1 MANNP
6 KTVFGLPGFEQNR
19 ELTYQY
25 YKDAIVYAPGT
36 QITTQQLFS
45 SANNTNK
52 PSYMRNAVFPTTT
65 GRKVT
70 ITHIAAHLQLQLE
83 PTNAIASGITIAQK
97 SLLDSFAT
105 FSQLEFKVESKDY
118 SPIPLYDLMDLRL
131 TSSYAT
137 TNVDQVFGDK
147 QVRYLPLVDPI
158 QVPENGNFEVTFR
171 PADGYTALNQNFST
185 NELLAYLPGAA
196 AAFADEA
203 EVPTTINN
211 CAWYIQFV
219 LFGTVSRPVK

>member
-1 MANNP
+1 MAN
-6 KTVFGLPGFEQNR
+6 TFGLPGIDQNR

-25 YKDAIVYAPGT
+25 YKDAVVFAPGT
-36 QITTQQLFS
+36 QITTQNLFS
-45 SANNTNK
+45 ASNNTNK
-52 PSYMRNAVFPTTT
+52 PTYMRNATFPTTT

-70 ITHIAAHLQLQLE
+70 ITHIAAHMQLQLE
-83 PTNAIASGITIAQK
+83 PTNPLGTNVTISQS
-97 SLLDSFAT
+97 SLLDSFAS
-105 FSQLEFKVESKDY
+105 FSQLEFKVESKEY
-118 SPIPLYDLMDLRL
+118 SPIPLYDLLDLRL
-131 TSSYAT
+131 SSSYNT

-171 PADGYTALNQNFST
+171 PADGYTALNDVFGADS
-185 NELLAYLPGAA
+185 LLSYLPGAA
-196 AAFADEA
+196 AAFADET
-203 EVPTTINN
+203 EVAQTINN

>member
-1 MANNP
+1 MAN
-6 KTVFGLPGFEQNR
+6 TFGLPGMDQNR

-25 YKDAIVYAPGT
+25 YKDAVVYAPGT
-36 QITTQQLFS
+36 QITTQNLFS
-45 SANNTNK
+45 ASNNTNK
-52 PSYMRNAVFPTTT
+52 PTYMRNATFPTTT

-70 ITHIAAHLQLQLE
+70 ITHIAAHMQLHLE
-83 PTNAIASGITIAQK
+83 PTNPLGTSVTLSQS
-97 SLLDSFAT
+97 SLLDSFAS
-105 FSQLEFKVESKDY
+105 FSQLEFKVESKEY
-118 SPIPLYDLMDLRL
+118 SPIPLYDLLDLRL
-131 TSSYAT
+131 SSSYNT

-171 PADGYTALNQNFST
+171 PADGYTALNEAFAS

-196 AAFADEA
+196 AAFADET
-203 EVPTTINN
+203 EVPKTINN
-211 CAWYIQFV
+211 LAWYIQFV